1 MRRPGR
7 LPSTTWTASRL
18 PARTWLS
25 RYSSPGSWATSVSR
39 NAERRDGRNAATR
52 RPSSRHASPVATCP
66 SAAGSW
72 TSRGRSVHAAGMN
85 VPARSRTRS
94 TTRHGNNASSSR
106 ATPRRAT
113 PPARPSTAPSQA
125 ADRNMSS
132 SHGPCRART
141 GCGRELAWQ
150 GRLVTRAGHYPGVP
164 SRSLLRATCWS
175 CRSCTSGSQSPNVA
189 DGPSRG
195 SLRTSASRRACRYAR
210 SWSIRACT

>member
-25 RYSSPGSWATSVSR
+25 RYSSPGSWAISATNRASIIVRSRAPTAAASPRLPPAPPRSPTPTDPTSRPPPFSR

-52 RPSSRHASPVATCP
+52 RPSSRHASLVATSP
-66 SAAGSW
+66 SAAGSS

-85 VPARSRTRS
+85 VPAPSRTRS

-113 PPARPSTAPSQA
+113 PPARRSTAPSQA
-125 ADRNMSS
+125 ADRQRAVRMDPA
-132 SHGPCRART
+132 GPEQGA
-141 GCGRELAWQ
+141 GGSWLGRVVL
-150 GRLVTRAGHYPGVP
+150 
-164 SRSLLRATCWS
+164 
-175 CRSCTSGSQSPNVA
+175 
-189 DGPSRG
+189 
-195 SLRTSASRRACRYAR
+195 
-210 SWSIRACT
+210 